1 MFFYENY
8 IKNVWLYK
16 DTIIHISLQLI
27 CKQEKKHNNYFLFN
41 IRSQILTPG
50 TLKPIRKPNGD
61 EVLDPRDKL
70 TGGS

>member
-1 MFFYENY
+1 MQTTSKTFDY
-8 IKNVWLYK
+8 IK
-16 DTIIHISLQLI
+16 DIIIYISLQLI
-27 CKQEKKHNNYFLFN
+27 CKQEKKTHNNYFLFN

-50 TLKPIRKPNGD
+50 TLKLVRKPKGD